1 MYGPAVRC
9 KRFPAT
15 KLRSFVL
22 LSRRSMKNV
31 PLSSCWYVSARLAS
45 LNQAAAEPLMMPVV
59 IDYYMTL
66 NSPWTYLGSAL
77 FAEIASRNSATVNI
91 KPCKFGPIFE
101 QTGGLPLPKRS
112 PQRRAYRMME
122 LRRWRDV
129 RGIPLTL
136 EPKHFPCDDTAATR
150 LVIAAKLRGQDAHR
164 LSLELGRSLWEREE
178 ALADPATIAAAAD
191 RAGLDA
197 AALRAGGPSD
207 VELDALHEQF
217 TKEAL
222 AAGVFGAPSFVLP
235 SGEIFWGQDRLELLE
250 RALK

>member
-1 MYGPAVRC
+1 
-9 KRFPAT
+9 
-15 KLRSFVL
+15 
-22 LSRRSMKNV
+22 
-31 PLSSCWYVSARLAS
+31 
-45 LNQAAAEPLMMPVV
+45 MPVA

-77 FAEIASRNSATVNI
+77 FAEIARRNGVTVNI

-122 LRRWRDV
+122 LKRWREV

-136 EPKHFPCDDTAATR
+136 EPKHFPCDDTEATR
-150 LVIAAKLRGQDAHR
+150 LVIAAKLQGKDAHK
-164 LSLELGRSLWEREE
+164 LSLELGRAVWEREE
-178 ALADPATIAAAAD
+178 TLADPATISAAAQ

-197 AALRAGGPSD
+197 AELRAGGPSD
-207 VELDALHEQF
+207 AR
-217 TKEAL
+217 TRR
-222 AAGVFGAPSFVLP
+222 AARTVYEGGPGSGVFGAPSFVLP

-250 RALK
+250 RALKKLA